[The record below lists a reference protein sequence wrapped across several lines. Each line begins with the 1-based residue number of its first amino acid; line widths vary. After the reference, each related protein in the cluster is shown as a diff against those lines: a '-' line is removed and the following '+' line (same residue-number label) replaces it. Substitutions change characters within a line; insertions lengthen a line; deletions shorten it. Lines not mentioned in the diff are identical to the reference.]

1 MQVNTHRKN
10 LADWTHIEGCYSLP
24 YERLRLQRRKKLSSA
39 VATEDDDAIEYDNKS
54 N

>member
-24 YERLRLQRRKKLSSA
+24 YERRLQRRKKLSSA
-39 VATEDDDAIEYDNKS
+39 ATEDDEIEYDNKS